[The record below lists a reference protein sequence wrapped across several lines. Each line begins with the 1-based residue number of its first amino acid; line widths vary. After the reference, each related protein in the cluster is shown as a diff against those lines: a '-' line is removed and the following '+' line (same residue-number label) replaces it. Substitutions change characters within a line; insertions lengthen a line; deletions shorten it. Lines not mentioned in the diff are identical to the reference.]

1 MKQLHFGNSNSL
13 YKQEG
18 SACETTF
25 KLVVTGMFQAVYS
38 KGKNVAWQDLG
49 RVGAGPNGFLH
60 KQATLAALNFLIFN
74 HIGHISKR
82 HK

>member
-1 MKQLHFGNSNSL
+1 MRAFHTKQINAGR
-13 YKQEG
+13 KQEG
-18 SACETTF
+18 SACETMKYF
-25 KLVVTGMFQAVYS
+25 LVTGMFQTVYS
-38 KGKNVAWQDLG
+38 IGQNVAWQDLG
-49 RVGAGPNGFLH
+49 PEGAGPNGFLH